1 MKRLIIGIT
10 IFFLGTLNV
19 VAQEPVDVYG
29 YFETQLMG
37 AMIEESFNHVQSNK
51 LRVDL
56 SSDISDKITFSAN
69 FDYITY
75 HGKKQWNVLNY
86 LTDELVSQ
94 IPRNMREL
102 YVLPFKD
109 RDFLDNAFVEIA
121 FKHVDLTAGKQQ
133 ISLGTGYAW
142 NPTDVFNVKDLLDPT
157 YEQPGHNAIRLDI
170 PIGLRYT
177 VSALYSPEDVFSQ
190 SAKMLRFKGR
200 IGHFDYIFTGIET
213 RWTFTDYTQFSP
225 EQQGFF
231 SRPEKRQLIG
241 VATSGELLGLGVWA
255 EYAWN
260 EMERTEDFYG
270 LVVGSNYTFDFQ
282 TYVMLEFFRNT
293 LGKTDSD
300 EYNLNDWM
308 RFLASEQKAL
318 SQDQVYFL
326 VQHPLTDFIE
336 AGISSIY
343 SFSDNSV
350 VIVPTIDY
358 SFAQN
363 MQVTAYLNLNIGEDG
378 TAYSDMQGNGVLI
391 RARIYF

>member
-1 MKRLIIGIT
+1 MKKLLFGIILLLTGI
-10 IFFLGTLNV
+10 V
-19 VAQEPVDVYG
+19 KVEAQEPVDVYG
-29 YFETQLMG
+29 YFETQIMG
-37 AMIEESFNHVQSNK
+37 AMIDESFNHVQSNK

-56 SSDISDKITFSAN
+56 SSDISDKIAFSAN

-75 HGKKQWNVLNY
+75 HGKKRWNVLNY
-86 LTDELVSQ
+86 LSDDIVSQ
-94 IPRNMREL
+94 VPQNMRQF
-102 YVLPFKD
+102 YVLPFND

-121 FKHVDLTAGKQQ
+121 FKHMDLTAGKQQ

-157 YEQPGHNAIRLDI
+157 YEQPGHNAIRLDV
-170 PIGLRYT
+170 PIGLKYT
-177 VSALYSPEDVFSQ
+177 VSALYAPEDVFSQ

-213 RWTFTDYTQFSP
+213 RWTYTDYTQLSP
-225 EQQGFF
+225 EHQGF
-231 SRPEKRQLIG
+231 SSLPENRQLLG

-260 EMERTEDFYG
+260 EMERTGDFYG
-270 LVVGSNYTFDFQ
+270 LVVGTNYTFDFQ

-308 RFLASEQKAL
+308 RFLSSEQKAL
-318 SQDQVYFL
+318 SRDQLYFL
-326 VQHPLTDFIE
+326 VQHPLTDFIDG
-336 AGISSIY
+336 GISSIY
-343 SFSDNSV
+343 SLSDNSV
-350 VIVPTIDY
+350 VIAPTIDY

-363 MQVTAYLNLNIGEDG
+363 VQITAYLNFNIGEEG
-378 TAYSDMQGNGVLI
+378 TAYSDMQGNGGLI
-391 RARIYF
+391 RAKVYF